1 MRLALALG
9 LGLFS
14 TAAFAAEP
22 ADPWQAK
29 ARAIYSH
36 AIETP
41 TVQGRGKVPELARY
55 LADQYKAAGWAES
68 DIHVLPYN
76 GDPGDHTAAL
86 IVRWPAAKPS
96 GKKPILLM
104 AHMDVVEAR
113 AEDWSPGLDP
123 FKFQEKDGYFYGRGT
138 SDIKEGVSAVTT
150 ALLKLRSGGFQP
162 TRDIVVF
169 FTGDEET
176 SGNGARLGATE
187 WRKWTEAEFGLNS
200 DGGGGGVTADGRP
213 LGFTLQTAEKT
224 YAMYTLTV
232 RNKGGHSSKPR
243 PDNAIYQLAHALEKL
258 EGHRFTPMLNETT
271 RAYFTVRAK
280 GDKGALGDAMRAWL
294 ANPNDGKAA
303 DYIEA
308 SATEVGLTRT
318 RCVAT
323 RLEGGHADNALPQLA
338 RATVNCRIMPGTE
351 PAAIRDEIERA
362 VGDPGVKVEQT
373 SNPPMSL
380 ASPLRPDVVAAY
392 TAAVHKRHPDAP
404 IIPEMST
411 GASDARPFRV
421 AGMPVYGV
429 DGSWGVIPDDER
441 AHGRDER
448 LPVKAFYEDIDHWV
462 DMLTM
467 LAGK

>member
-1 MRLALALG
+1 MRLVAAAMLG
-9 LGLFS
+9 LLS
-14 TAAFAAEP
+14 TAAVAAEP
-22 ADPWQAK
+22 ADRWQAK
-29 ARAIYSH
+29 GREIYSH
-36 AIETP
+36 AVEVP
-41 TVQGRGKVPELARY
+41 TVQGRGRVPELARY
-55 LADQYKAAGWAES
+55 LADQYRGAGWAES
-68 DIHVLPYN
+68 DIHVLPYD
-76 GDPGDHTAAL
+76 GDAGDHTAAL

-96 GKKPILLM
+96 GKEPILLM
-104 AHMDVVEAR
+104 AHMDVVEAKP
-113 AEDWSPGLDP
+113 EDWSPGLDP
-123 FKFQEKDGYFYGRGT
+123 FKFVEKDGYFYGRGT

-150 ALLKLRSGGFQP
+150 ALLKLRASGFQP

-200 DGGGGGVTADGRP
+200 DGGGGGFSADGRP
-213 LGFTLQTAEKT
+213 LGFALQTAEKT

-243 PDNAIYQLAHALEKL
+243 PDNAIYQLAHALARL
-258 EGHRFTPMLNETT
+258 EAHRFTPMLNETT

-280 GDKGALGDAMRAWL
+280 GEKGPLGDAMRAWL
-294 ANPNDGKAA
+294 ADPDNGKAA
-303 DYIEA
+303 DFIEA
-308 SATEVGLTRT
+308 SETEVGLTRT

-338 RATVNCRIMPGTE
+338 RATVNCRIMPGIE
-351 PAAIRDEIERA
+351 PAAVRDELERA
-362 VGDPGVKVEQT
+362 VADPGVKVEQT

-392 TAAVHKRHPDAP
+392 TAAVHKRHPGAP

-421 AGMPVYGV
+421 AGIPVYGV

>member
-1 MRLALALG
+1 MRHALALG
-9 LGLFS
+9 LALLS
-14 TAAFAAEP
+14 TSAIAAEP
-22 ADPWQAK
+22 ADRWQAK
-29 ARAIYSH
+29 ARIIYQH

-55 LADQYKAAGWAES
+55 LADQYKAAGWAEG
-68 DIHVLPYN
+68 DIHVLPYD

-104 AHMDVVEAR
+104 AHMDVVEAK

-150 ALLKLRSGGFQP
+150 ALLKLRASGFQP
-162 TRDIVVF
+162 TRDIIVF

-176 SGNGARLGATE
+176 SGNGARLGASE
-187 WRKWTEAEFGLNS
+187 WRRWTDAEFGLNS

-224 YAMYTLTV
+224 FAMYTLTV

-258 EGHRFTPMLNETT
+258 EGYRFTPMLNETT

-351 PAAIRDEIERA
+351 PAAIRAEIERLVA
-362 VGDPGVKVEQT
+362 DPGVKVEQT
-373 SNPPMSL
+373 GNPAMSL

>member
-1 MRLALALG
+1 MRLAALLG
-9 LGLFS
+9 LSLLS

-22 ADPWQAK
+22 ADGWQAK
-29 ARAIYSH
+29 GREIYSH
-36 AIETP
+36 AIEVP
-41 TVQGRGKVPELARY
+41 TVQGRGRVPELARY
-55 LADQYKAAGWAES
+55 LADQYRASGWAEG
-68 DIHVLPYN
+68 DIHVLPYD
-76 GDPGDHTAAL
+76 GDAGDHTAAL

-104 AHMDVVEAR
+104 AHMDVVEAKP
-113 AEDWSPGLDP
+113 EDWSPGLDP
-123 FKFQEKDGYFYGRGT
+123 FRFVEKDGYFYGRGT

-150 ALLKLRSGGFQP
+150 ALLKLRAGGFQP

-176 SGNGARLGATE
+176 SGNGARLGAKE

-200 DGGGGGVTADGRP
+200 DGGGGGFTADGRP

-224 YAMYTLTV
+224 FAMYTLTV

-280 GDKGALGDAMRAWL
+280 GDKGPLGDAMRAWL
-294 ANPNDGKAA
+294 ANPDDGKAA
-303 DYIEA
+303 DFIEA

-338 RATVNCRIMPGTE
+338 RATVNCRIMPGVE
-351 PAAIRDEIERA
+351 PAAVRDELERA
-362 VGDPGVKVEQT
+362 VADPGVKVEQT

-392 TAAVHKRHPDAP
+392 TASVHKRHPDAP

-421 AGMPVYGV
+421 AGIPVYGV

-462 DMLTM
+462 DMVTM
-467 LAGK
+467 LAGA

>member
-1 MRLALALG
+1 MRLALG
-9 LGLFS
+9 LGLGLLS

-22 ADPWQAK
+22 ADRWQAK
-29 ARAIYSH
+29 GREIYSH
-36 AIETP
+36 AIEVP
-41 TVQGRGKVPELARY
+41 TVQGRGKVPELGRY
-55 LADQYKAAGWAES
+55 LADQYKAAGWAEG
-68 DIHVLPYN
+68 DIHLIPYD
-76 GDPGDHTAAL
+76 GDTGDHTGAL

-104 AHMDVVEAR
+104 AHMDVVEAK

-123 FKFQEKDGYFYGRGT
+123 FKFQEIDGYFYGRGT

-150 ALLKLRSGGFQP
+150 ALLKLRASGFQP

-176 SGNGARLGATE
+176 GGVGARLGATE
-187 WRKWTEAEFGLNS
+187 WRRWTDAEFGLNS
-200 DGGGGGVTADGRP
+200 DGGGGGVTPDGRP

-224 YAMYTLTV
+224 FAMYTLTV

-258 EGHRFTPMLNETT
+258 EGYRFTPMLNETT
-271 RAYFTVRAK
+271 RAYFTVRAQ

-303 DYIEA
+303 DFIEA

-351 PAAIRDEIERA
+351 PAAVRAEIDRLVA
-362 VGDPGVKVEQT
+362 DPGVKVEMT
-373 SNPPMSL
+373 GNPAMSL

-421 AGMPVYGV
+421 AGIPVYGV